1 MVCGLTQIFIMLT
14 RKQKEKIV
22 EELADKIKRQKTLI
36 FIDAKGVKVGDIQK
50 LRRELKKVE
59 AEYRV
64 AKKTLIDLALKKEKK
79 EMDISDFSG
88 SLAMSLGYK
97 DPIALIKILAKFAKE
112 KETFKI
118 LGGLI
123 EDKIVDAIQIKE
135 LSRISSKE
143 ELLAKLVWSIK
154 SPISGFV
161 NVLQGNI
168 KNLLLILKQIKV

>member
-1 MVCGLTQIFIMLT
+1 
-14 RKQKEKIV
+14 V
-22 EELADKIKRQKTLI
+22 EDLSDKIKRQKSLI

-50 LRRELKKVE
+50 LKRELKKVE

-88 SLAMSLGYK
+88 SLAIGLGYK
-97 DPIALIKILAKFAKE
+97 DPISLIKIFAKFAKG
-112 KETFKI
+112 KEGFKI
-118 LGGLI
+118 LGGLV

-135 LSRISSKE
+135 LSRIPSRE

-154 SPISGFV
+154 APISGFV
-161 NVLQGNI
+161 NVLQGNLRNLVGVLNAI
-168 KNLLLILKQIKV
+168 KSNK

>member
-1 MVCGLTQIFIMLT
+1 MEDLS
-14 RKQKEKIV
+14 
-22 EELADKIKRQKTLI
+22 DKIKRQKSLI

-50 LRRELKKVE
+50 LKRELKKVE

-88 SLAMSLGYK
+88 SLAIGLGYK
-97 DPIALIKILAKFAKE
+97 DPISLIKIFAKFAKG
-112 KETFKI
+112 KEGFKI
-118 LGGLI
+118 LGGLV

-135 LSRISSKE
+135 LSRIPSRE

-154 SPISGFV
+154 APISGFV
-161 NVLQGNI
+161 NVLQGNLRNLVGVLNAI
-168 KNLLLILKQIKV
+168 KSNK

>member
-1 MVCGLTQIFIMLT
+1 MLT

-22 EELADKIKRQKTLI
+22 EDLTDKIKRQKSLI
-36 FIDAKGVKVGDIQK
+36 LVDAKGVKVGDIQK
-50 LRRELKKVE
+50 LKRELKKVE

-88 SLAMSLGYK
+88 SLAIGLGYK
-97 DPIALIKILAKFAKE
+97 DPISLIKIFAKFAKG
-112 KETFKI
+112 KEGFKI
-118 LGGLI
+118 LGGLV
-123 EDKIVDAIQIKE
+123 EDKFVDAIQIKE
-135 LSRISSKE
+135 LSRIPSRE

-161 NVLQGNI
+161 NVLQGNLRNLIGVLNAI
-168 KNLLLILKQIKV
+168 KSNK

>member
-1 MVCGLTQIFIMLT
+1 MLT
-14 RKQKEKIV
+14 RKQKEQIV
-22 EELADKIKRQKTLI
+22 EDLSDKIKRQKSLI

-50 LRRELKKVE
+50 LKRELKKVE

-88 SLAMSLGYK
+88 SLAIGLGYK
-97 DPIALIKILAKFAKE
+97 DPISLIKIFAKFAKG
-112 KETFKI
+112 KEGFKI
-118 LGGLI
+118 LGGLV

-135 LSRISSKE
+135 LSRIPLRE

-154 SPISGFV
+154 APISGFV
-161 NVLQGNI
+161 NVLQGNLRNLVGVLNAI
-168 KNLLLILKQIKV
+168 KSNK

>member
-1 MVCGLTQIFIMLT
+1 MLT
-14 RKQKEKIV
+14 RKQKEQIV
-22 EELADKIKRQKTLI
+22 EDLSDKIKRQKSLI

-50 LRRELKKVE
+50 LKRELKKVE

-88 SLAMSLGYK
+88 SLAIGLGYK
-97 DPIALIKILAKFAKE
+97 DPISLIKIFAKFAKG
-112 KETFKI
+112 KEGFKI
-118 LGGLI
+118 LGGLV

-135 LSRISSKE
+135 LSRIPSRE

-154 SPISGFV
+154 APISGFV
-161 NVLQGNI
+161 NVLQGNLRNLVGVLNAI
-168 KNLLLILKQIKV
+168 KSNK